1 VQFILW
7 KARNAGNGELKAS
20 KTEVNSGEDELLL
33 LEAAQKDPA
42 RFGDI
47 YEHYFDRVYAYIARR
62 VGNRDAAQDLTADV
76 FHRALANIGKYESR
90 GVPFAAWLFR
100 IAANAIAD
108 KWKHAAKESG
118 SPAPEEID
126 AGTLDLE
133 TAGYRIETRAQLFQ
147 AVRKLN
153 AEQRRVIQLRFAEE
167 KSIRD
172 IAQEMRKTEGAVKLL
187 QFRAIQN
194 LRDRM
199 SGAHE

>member
-1 VQFILW
+1 M
-7 KARNAGNGELKAS
+7 KAPKAE
-20 KTEVNSGEDELLL
+20 TISGDDELLL
-33 LEAAQKDPA
+33 IEAAQKNPA

-47 YEHYFDRVYAYIARR
+47 YERYFDRVYAYVARR

-118 SPAPEEID
+118 SPSTEEIEAGKSDCD
-126 AGTLDLE
+126 AAE
-133 TAGYRIETRAQLFQ
+133 HRAQLFQ
-147 AVRKLN
+147 SVRTLPTD
-153 AEQRRVIQLRFAEE
+153 QRRVIQMRFAEE

-172 IAQEMRKTEGAVKLL
+172 IAQALRKTEGAIKQL

-199 SGAHE
+199 SGAHD

>member
-1 VQFILW
+1 LW
-7 KARNAGNGELKAS
+7 KARNAENKLKAAARTDAES
-20 KTEVNSGEDELLL
+20 EKDELLL
-33 LEAAQKDPA
+33 IEAARRDPA
-42 RFGDI
+42 RFGDL
-47 YEHYFDRVYAYIARR
+47 YERYFDRVYAYIARR

-90 GVPFAAWLFR
+90 GVPFGAWLFR

-108 KWKHAAKESG
+108 RWKHAAKESG
-118 SPAPEEID
+118 NPAPEEID
-126 AGTLDLE
+126 AGKLDLE
-133 TAGYRIETRAQLFQ
+133 AVEHRAQLFQ
-147 AVRKLN
+147 AVRKLT

>member
-1 VQFILW
+1 LW
-7 KARNAGNGELKAS
+7 KARNAENGLKAPQA
-20 KTEVNSGEDELLL
+20 EADSGNDELLL
-33 LEAAQKDPA
+33 IEAARKDPA
-42 RFGDI
+42 RFGDL
-47 YEHYFDRVYAYIARR
+47 YERYFDRVYAYVARR

-108 KWKHAAKESG
+108 RWKRTAKESG
-118 SPAPEEID
+118 TTSEIRAPEEID
-126 AGTLDLE
+126 EGNLDLE
-133 TAGYRIETRAQLFQ
+133 AAEHRAQLFH
-147 AVRKLN
+147 AVRKLPV
-153 AEQRRVIQLRFAEE
+153 EQRRVIQLRFAEE

-172 IAQEMRKTEGAVKLL
+172 IAQEIGKTEGAVKLL

>member
-1 VQFILW
+1 M
-7 KARNAGNGELKAS
+7 KAPKA
-20 KTEVNSGEDELLL
+20 EAISGDDELLL
-33 LEAAQKDPA
+33 IEAAQKDPA

-47 YEHYFDRVYAYIARR
+47 YERYFDRVYAYIARR

-76 FHRALANIGKYESR
+76 FHRALENIGKYELR

-100 IAANAIAD
+100 IASNAIAD

-118 SPAPEEID
+118 TPAAEEID
-126 AGTLDLE
+126 AGKLDFDAAE
-133 TAGYRIETRAQLFQ
+133 HRAQLFQ
-147 AVRKLN
+147 SVRTLP
-153 AEQRRVIQLRFAEE
+153 ADQRRVIQMRFAEE

-172 IAQEMRKTEGAVKLL
+172 IAQALRKTEGAIKQL

-199 SGAHE
+199 SGAHD

>member
-1 VQFILW
+1 M
-7 KARNAGNGELKAS
+7 KAP
-20 KTEVNSGEDELLL
+20 KTEAISGDDELLL
-33 LEAAQKDPA
+33 IEAARKDPA
-42 RFGDI
+42 RFGEI
-47 YEHYFDRVYAYIARR
+47 YERYFDRVYAYIARR

-90 GVPFAAWLFR
+90 GVPFGAWLFR

-108 KWKHAAKESG
+108 KWKHAAKESRHHL
-118 SPAPEEID
+118 AAEEID
-126 AGTLDLE
+126 AGKSDLDAAE
-133 TAGYRIETRAQLFQ
+133 HRAQLFQ
-147 AVRKLN
+147 SVRTLP
-153 AEQRRVIQLRFAEE
+153 ADQRRVIQMRFAEE

-172 IAQEMRKTEGAVKLL
+172 IAQALRKTEGAIKQL

>member
-1 VQFILW
+1 LW
-7 KARNAGNGELKAS
+7 KARNAENELKAAARTDADS
-20 KTEVNSGEDELLL
+20 DKDELLL
-33 LEAAQKDPA
+33 IEAAQKDPA

-47 YEHYFDRVYAYIARR
+47 YERYFDRVYAYIARR

-90 GVPFAAWLFR
+90 GVPFDAWMFR

-108 KWKHAAKESG
+108 KWKRTSKEFG
-118 SPAPEEID
+118 NPAPEEID
-126 AGTLDLE
+126 SGKIGLE
-133 TAGYRIETRAQLFQ
+133 AAEHRIETRAQLFH
-147 AVRKLN
+147 AVRKLP

-199 SGAHE
+199 SDAHE

>member
-1 VQFILW
+1 LW
-7 KARNAGNGELKAS
+7 KARNAENGELKAP
-20 KTEVNSGEDELLL
+20 KTEANPVDDELLL
-33 LEAAQKDPA
+33 IEAARKDPA
-42 RFGDI
+42 RFGEI
-47 YEHYFDRVYAYIARR
+47 YERYFDRVYAYIARR

-90 GVPFAAWLFR
+90 GVPFGAWLFR

-118 SPAPEEID
+118 NPSAEEID

-133 TAGYRIETRAQLFQ
+133 TIEHRAQLIA
-147 AVRKLN
+147 AVRKLT

>member
-1 VQFILW
+1 LW
-7 KARNAGNGELKAS
+7 KARNAENGLKAPQA
-20 KTEVNSGEDELLL
+20 EADSGNDELLL
-33 LEAAQKDPA
+33 IEAARKDPA
-42 RFGDI
+42 RFGDL
-47 YEHYFDRVYAYIARR
+47 YERYFDRVYAYVARR

-108 KWKHAAKESG
+108 RWKRTAKESG
-118 SPAPEEID
+118 TTSEIRAPEEID
-126 AGTLDLE
+126 EGKFDLE
-133 TAGYRIETRAQLFQ
+133 ACEHRAQLFQ
-147 AVRKLN
+147 AVRKLPV
-153 AEQRRVIQLRFAEE
+153 EQRRVIQLRFAEE

-172 IAQEMRKTEGAVKLL
+172 IAQEIGKTEGAVKLL

>member
-1 VQFILW
+1 LW
-7 KARNAGNGELKAS
+7 KARNAENELKS
-20 KTEVNSGEDELLL
+20 PQTEAEPGKDELLL
-33 LEAAQKDPA
+33 IEAARKDPA
-42 RFGDI
+42 RFGDL
-47 YEHYFDRVYAYIARR
+47 YERYFDRVYAYIARR

-108 KWKHAAKESG
+108 RWKHTAKESG
-118 SPAPEEID
+118 TPLGTRVPEEID
-126 AGTLDLE
+126 SGKIDLE
-133 TAGYRIETRAQLFQ
+133 AAEHRAQLFQ
-147 AVRKLN
+147 AVRKLP

-172 IAQEMRKTEGAVKLL
+172 IAQEIGKTEGAVKLL